1 MRKIIKKLFKTLG
14 YTISKKNDERE
25 VKLLTLDEIY
35 SQKLKSSPLIFDVG
49 ANNGQSIKR
58 FSKLFE
64 KPVIHAFEPNIR
76 EFKNLEKK
84 FSKSSNIKLNNMGIG
99 DKEEIKEFNVAAHSE
114 NSSFIKPKL
123 NTKWIELRSEQAKI
137 EQSQYILSK
146 EKVKIDTI
154 DNYCLKNNIK
164 HIDILKI
171 DTQLYED
178 KVLEGCKNIIDNQLV
193 DAIELEIV
201 FSKVYEKYFSFSD
214 IEKYLVTKNYRFSAI
229 QTHNNNLF
237 SGSIF
242 FAVVLYLNKK
252 KFDLD

>member
-1 MRKIIKKLFKTLG
+1 MKKFIKKLFEILG
-14 YTISKKNDERE
+14 YTISRKSNERE
-25 VKLLTLDEIY
+25 VKILSLDEIY
-35 SQKLKSSPLIFDVG
+35 SQKIKSSPLIFDVG

-58 FSKLFE
+58 FQKLFDQ
-64 KPVIHAFEPNIR
+64 PVIHAFEPNIK
-76 EFKNLEKK
+76 EFKELEKN
-84 FSKSSNIKLNNMGIG
+84 FSKSKNIQLNNTGIG
-99 DKEEIKEFNVAAHSE
+99 DREEIKELNITAHSE
-114 NSSFIKPKL
+114 NSSFVKPKL

-137 EQSQYILSK
+137 EQSQYISSK

-214 IEKYLVTKNYRFSAI
+214 IEKYLVPKNYRFSAI
-229 QTHNNNLF
+229 QTHNNNIF

-242 FAVVLYLNKK
+242 FAVALYLNKN

>member
-1 MRKIIKKLFKTLG
+1 
-14 YTISKKNDERE
+14 
-25 VKLLTLDEIY
+25 
-35 SQKLKSSPLIFDVG
+35 
-49 ANNGQSIKR
+49 
-58 FSKLFE
+58 
-64 KPVIHAFEPNIR
+64 
-76 EFKNLEKK
+76 
-84 FSKSSNIKLNNMGIG
+84 MGIG

-146 EKVKIDTI
+146 EKVKIDTV

-214 IEKYLVTKNYRFSAI
+214 IEKYLVPKNYRFSAI

-242 FAVVLYLNKK
+242 FAVALYLNKK